1 MFYCIFCIS
10 CFVLHVLCDLF
21 EYFFVLYVFY
31 NCVFSY
37 ICVLYLLFLLILS
50 FLGSRWTVIW
60 DLITWWV
67 PMCLTGSIKYYFII
81 IHLRFGVLP
90 SEGHYCYLRHIS
102 PYVLQLICT
111 TTAVLTIWCPS
122 ELFKMNCYTNFTT
135 WWNFTTWLVSRCF
148 TVMGFCHLRAFIVSC
163 GIFPYM

>member
-1 MFYCIFCIS
+1 MFFII
-10 CFVLHVLCDLF
+10 V
-21 EYFFVLYVFY
+21 YFLTYVFY
-31 NCVFSY
+31 KY
-37 ICVLYLLFLLILS
+37 YLLLLFLSFL
-50 FLGSRWTVIW
+50 FLGSSWTVIW
-60 DLITWWV
+60 DFTTWRV

-122 ELFKMNCYTNFTT
+122 ELFKMNFYTNFTT